1 MTDFVII
8 TPLEEEREA
17 MLAHLGKPNR
27 LPPANDDIRV
37 YYPATIPVTFTNE
50 TTNEETTSEYEVV
63 LTDLLG
69 MGRVEAANAVGD
81 AIRRWRPRYVILAG
95 IAGGLSKA
103 GVQVGDVLI
112 SEQIADYELQKLTE
126 ETTLTRWS
134 VHRASP
140 ALLAA
145 AKQLRPEDWQ
155 RFVREPRPQAGK
167 PQRHF
172 GPICT
177 GDKVVANGLL
187 DQYHEVWTKL
197 IGCEMEAGGV
207 ASAAFEAA
215 SAPGFL
221 MVRGVS
227 DLADP
232 DKDKAQIESWRA
244 YACDVAAAYVEAFFK
259 SGPVVPISPV
269 KLIVVPREFEEAVE
283 KVQNDEANGH
293 ATLALL
299 GEEAKRNAWAREGV
313 RLVGRAQRRMK
324 SFKAALESW
333 EFIRKDLPDDVEAN
347 LQLATIFQRL
357 GDIVSASQACR
368 RVLANA
374 SAERKDRAD
383 ARSQLAR
390 NEKASWLA
398 GFRTLASEAARREQA
413 ISDNRLI
420 EAFDGYMAGFAE
432 DLNDYY
438 SGINALGLLTAIVKL
453 AETEPDAWAGRFEMK
468 KKAEAALDDFREQ
481 LDYVRGAV
489 RMSLENAR
497 RQSERS
503 GKPDEWLPP
512 SEAQYRLLT
521 ADNPVVVKNAY
532 RAAKNAGGSG
542 FSVDSEAAQVG
553 IFHLLGLL
561 PENCRAALE
570 SLGIPSSPSEFKAVN
585 PLKSMPPRD
594 LVIVATGHRADAPD
608 RASPRFP
615 NTPECIAK
623 AKSWLREKV
632 EAERAETKGL
642 ISGMGG
648 AASGTDLLF
657 HEVCAELGIPTTV
670 VLPIPKE
677 DYCRQSVADGGP
689 DWVEGFNRLVG
700 AKPPIILSD
709 SADLPAWAESIP
721 NYSVF
726 QRGNIWMME
735 DALLRPSANV
745 TLLALWNG
753 KAGDG
758 PGGTA
763 DMVGLAKAHGAKVCT
778 KNTDELFGLSR

>member
-1 MTDFVII
+1 MFDFVII

-50 TTNEETTSEYEVV
+50 TTSEETTSEYEVV

-69 MGRVEAANAVGD
+69 MGRVEAANVVGD
-81 AIRRWRPRYVILAG
+81 AIRRWRPRYVILVG

-103 GVQVGDVLI
+103 EVQVGDVLI

-155 RFVREPRPQAGK
+155 RFIREPRPQAGT

-227 DLADP
+227 DLADR
-232 DKDKAQIESWRA
+232 DKDKAQTGSWRA
-244 YACDVAAAYVEAFFK
+244 YACDVAAAYVEAFLK
-259 SGPVVPISPV
+259 SGPVVPISPA
-269 KLIVVPREFEEAVE
+269 KLIIIPREFEEALE
-283 KVQNDEANGH
+283 KAQNDEANGL

-313 RLVGRAQRRMK
+313 RLIGRAQRRMK
-324 SFKAALESW
+324 GFKAALKSW
-333 EFIRKDLPDDVEAN
+333 EFIRKDLPDDVESN

-390 NEKASWLA
+390 NEKATWLA

-453 AETEPDAWAGRFEMK
+453 AEMEPEAWAGRFETK

-497 RQSERS
+497 RQSERR

-521 ADNPVVVKNAY
+521 ADNPVFVKNAY
-532 RAAKNAGGSG
+532 RAAKNAGASG
-542 FSVDSEAAQVG
+542 FSVDTEAAQVG

-570 SLGIPSSPSEFKAVN
+570 ALGIPSSPSEFKA
-585 PLKSMPPRD
+585 
-594 LVIVATGHRADAPD
+594 AD
-608 RASPRFP
+608 
-615 NTPECIAK
+615 
-623 AKSWLREKV
+623 
-632 EAERAETKGL
+632 
-642 ISGMGG
+642 
-648 AASGTDLLF
+648 
-657 HEVCAELGIPTTV
+657 
-670 VLPIPKE
+670 
-677 DYCRQSVADGGP
+677 
-689 DWVEGFNRLVG
+689 
-700 AKPPIILSD
+700 
-709 SADLPAWAESIP
+709 
-721 NYSVF
+721 
-726 QRGNIWMME
+726 
-735 DALLRPSANV
+735 PS
-745 TLLALWNG
+745 
-753 KAGDG
+753 
-758 PGGTA
+758 
-763 DMVGLAKAHGAKVCT
+763 
-778 KNTDELFGLSR
+778 